1 LIQRLGT
8 IFVLICFLWLTACDR
23 GGQNAAASQEKTVQH
38 KSDEVS
44 LPVSEQNGAT
54 FQVETLAASN
64 EPELLRVPGRITLAD
79 NGSWRVGVLT
89 SGRVERV
96 YVNSGD
102 FVHKDQVL
110 AGMHSHDVHEARAA
124 YQTSRSDR
132 SRAEAAAA
140 LAQKNNDRTQ
150 RLYSLKAASLEE
162 VERSRQEL
170 VNAQAAVRDE
180 QIDVEKE
187 RIHLKD
193 TLGIPPDPGVEYRG
207 DDADLIPIRAPGAGY
222 VLAKNVS
229 AGTVVDPTKDVFV
242 IGDLKRLWM
251 IASIN
256 ETNIY
261 RLRAGQRANV
271 TVNAFANEHFTGRVT
286 NLGQELDPVTRVMR
300 VRIELENPSIKL
312 RPEML
317 ATAEIAVG
325 GSRPLLLLPSEA
337 VQQINGQDV
346 VFVRKSA
353 DRFEM
358 RPVRTGETVG
368 GRLAILEGV
377 KAGDAV
383 VIRGSF
389 LLKSQLLKSSME
401 SE

>member
-1 LIQRLGT
+1 MHRLGT
-8 IFVLICFLWLTACDR
+8 IFVLMCILWLTACDR
-23 GGQNAAASQEKTVQH
+23 ANQTAAASQEKAAQH

-44 LPVSEQNGAT
+44 LPVSEQTGST

-89 SGRVERV
+89 SGRVEQV

-102 FVHKDQVL
+102 FVDKGQVL

-124 YQTSRSDR
+124 YQTSRSDL

-140 LAQKNNDRTQ
+140 LAQKNYDRTQ

-162 VERSRQEL
+162 VERARQEL

-187 RIHLKD
+187 RVHLKD

-207 DDADLIPIRAPGAGY
+207 NDADLIPIRAPGAGY

-251 IASIN
+251 IASVN
-256 ETNIY
+256 ETNIA

-271 TVNAFANEHFTGRVT
+271 NVNAFANEHFTGKVT

>member
-1 LIQRLGT
+1 LIDRLGT
-8 IFVLICFLWLTACDR
+8 IVVLISMMWLAACDR
-23 GGQNAAASQEKTVQH
+23 ASKSAAATPEQPSQH
-38 KSDEVS
+38 KRDEVL
-44 LPVSEQNGAT
+44 LPVAEQTQNT

-89 SGRVERV
+89 SGRVEKV

-102 FVHKDQVL
+102 FVEKNQVL
-110 AGMHSHDVHEARAA
+110 AGMHSRDVQEARAA
-124 YQTSRSDR
+124 YQTSRSHL

-140 LAQKNNDRTQ
+140 LAQKNYDRTQ

-162 VERSRQEL
+162 MERARQEL

-180 QIDVEKE
+180 QIEVEKE
-187 RIHLKD
+187 GVHLKV
-193 TLGIPPDPGVEYRG
+193 TLGIPADPGPEYRG
-207 DDADLIPIRAPGAGY
+207 DDPDLIPIRAPGAGY

-229 AGTVVDPTKDVFV
+229 AGAVVDPTKDIFV
-242 IGDLKRLWM
+242 IGNLKRLWM
-251 IASIN
+251 IASVN
-256 ETNIY
+256 ETNIA
-261 RLRAGQRANV
+261 RLRVGQRTSVA
-271 TVNAFANEHFTGRVT
+271 VNAFPSEHFTGKIT

-317 ATAEIAVG
+317 ANAEIAVG
-325 GSRPLLLLPSEA
+325 GLRSLLLLPAEA
-337 VQQINGQDV
+337 VQQINDQDV
-346 VFVRKSA
+346 VFVRKSV
-353 DRFEM
+353 DRFEV
-358 RPVRTGETVG
+358 RPVRAGETID
-368 GRLAILEGV
+368 GRLAILEGL
-377 KAGDAV
+377 KAGDV
-383 VIRGSF
+383 VVTRGSF

>member
-1 LIQRLGT
+1 LIHRLGT
-8 IFVLICFLWLTACDR
+8 IFLFVGVLCLTGCDR
-23 GGQNAAASQEKTVQH
+23 AGKTDAASQEKPSPH

-44 LPVSEQNGAT
+44 LPVSEQTGST
-54 FQVETLAASN
+54 FQVETLAESN

-79 NGSWRVGVLT
+79 NRSWRVGVLT

-102 FVHKDQVL
+102 FVEKDQVL

-124 YQTSRSDR
+124 YQTSRSDL

-140 LAQKNNDRTQ
+140 LAQKNYDRTQ
-150 RLYSLKAASLEE
+150 RLYSLKAASVEE
-162 VERSRQEL
+162 VERARQEL

-187 RIHLKD
+187 RVHLKD
-193 TLGIPPDPGVEYRG
+193 TLGIPADPGPEYRG

-229 AGTVVDPTKDVFV
+229 PGTVVDSTKDAFV

-251 IASIN
+251 IASVN
-256 ETNIY
+256 ETNIS
-261 RLRAGQRANV
+261 RLRSGQRANV
-271 TVNAFANEHFTGRVT
+271 AVNAFANEHFAGKVI

-325 GSRPLLLLPSEA
+325 GSRPLLLLPAEA

-358 RPVRTGETVG
+358 RPVRAGETVS

-383 VIRGSF
+383 VTRGSF

>member
-1 LIQRLGT
+1 LIRRLGM
-8 IFVLICFLWLTACDR
+8 IFIVVNIIGLAACDR
-23 GGQNAAASQEKTVQH
+23 AGKTAVATPEKPTPH
-38 KSDEVS
+38 RRDEIL
-44 LPVSEQNGAT
+44 LPVTEQTPNA
-54 FQVETLAASN
+54 FRVESLAASN
-64 EPELLRVPGRITLAD
+64 EPELLRVPGRITLAE

-102 FVHKDQVL
+102 FVKQNQVL
-110 AGMHSHDVHEARAA
+110 ASMHSRDVQEARAA
-124 YQTSRSDR
+124 YQTSRSDL

-140 LAQKNNDRTQ
+140 LAQKNYDRTQ

-162 VERSRQEL
+162 IEHAGQEL
-170 VNAQAAVRDE
+170 VNTQAAVRDE

-187 RIHLKD
+187 RVHLNVS
-193 TLGIPPDPGVEYRG
+193 LGIPADPGPEYQG
-207 DDADLIPIRAPGAGY
+207 DDADLIPIRAPGAGF

-229 AGTVVDPTKDVFV
+229 SGAVVDPTKDIFV
-242 IGDLKRLWM
+242 IGNLKRLWM
-251 IASIN
+251 IASVN
-256 ETNIY
+256 ETNIA
-261 RLRAGQRANV
+261 RLRVGQSAGV
-271 TVNAFANEHFTGRVT
+271 TVTAFPNEHFAGKVT

-317 ATAEIAVG
+317 ANAEIAVG
-325 GSRPLLLLPSEA
+325 GVRSLLLLPPEA
-337 VQQINGQDV
+337 VQQVNDQDV
-346 VFVRKSA
+346 VFLRKSA
-353 DRFEM
+353 DIFEM
-358 RPVRTGETVG
+358 RPVRVGETVN

-377 KAGDAV
+377 RAGDAV
-383 VIRGSF
+383 VTRGSF

>member
-1 LIQRLGT
+1 MLMCI
-8 IFVLICFLWLTACDR
+8 LWLTACDR
-23 GGQNAAASQEKTVQH
+23 ANQTAAASQEKAAQH

-44 LPVSEQNGAT
+44 LPVSEQTGST

-89 SGRVERV
+89 SGRVEQV

-102 FVHKDQVL
+102 FVDKGQVL

-124 YQTSRSDR
+124 YQTSRSDL

-140 LAQKNNDRTQ
+140 LAQKNYDRTQ

-162 VERSRQEL
+162 VERARQEL

-187 RIHLKD
+187 RVHLKD

-207 DDADLIPIRAPGAGY
+207 NDADLIPIRAPGAGY

-251 IASIN
+251 IASVN
-256 ETNIY
+256 ETNIA

-271 TVNAFANEHFTGRVT
+271 NVNAFANEHFTGKVT

>member
-1 LIQRLGT
+1 MHRLGT
-8 IFVLICFLWLTACDR
+8 IFVLMCILWLTACDR
-23 GGQNAAASQEKTVQH
+23 ANQTAAASQEKAAQH
-38 KSDEVS
+38 TSDEVS
-44 LPVSEQNGAT
+44 LPVSEQSAAM

-64 EPELLRVPGRITLAD
+64 EPELLRAPGRITLAD

-102 FVHKDQVL
+102 FVHKEQVL

-124 YQTSRSDR
+124 YQTSRSDL

-140 LAQKNNDRTQ
+140 LAQKNYDRTQ

-170 VNAQAAVRDE
+170 VNTQATVRDE

-187 RIHLKD
+187 RVHLKD
-193 TLGIPPDPGVEYRG
+193 TLGIPPDPGAEYRG

-256 ETNIY
+256 ETNIS
-261 RLRAGQRANV
+261 RLRAGQRATV
-271 TVNAFANEHFTGRVT
+271 TVNAFPDEHFTGKVT

-368 GRLAILEGV
+368 GRFAVLEGV

>member
-1 LIQRLGT
+1 MIQRLGT
-8 IFVLICFLWLTACDR
+8 IFVLICFLWFTACDR
-23 GGQNAAASQEKTVQH
+23 GGQSAAASQEKTTQH
-38 KSDEVS
+38 KSDEAS
-44 LPVSEQNGAT
+44 LPVSEQTGAT
-54 FQVETLAASN
+54 FQVDTLASSN
-64 EPELLRVPGRITLAD
+64 EPELLRAPGRITLAD

-102 FVHKDQVL
+102 FVHKDQIL

-124 YQTSRSDR
+124 YQTSRSDL

-140 LAQKNNDRTQ
+140 LAQKNYDRTQ

-170 VNAQAAVRDE
+170 VNTQAAVRDE

-187 RIHLKD
+187 RVHLKD
-193 TLGIPPDPGVEYRG
+193 TLGIPPDPGAEYRG

-256 ETNIY
+256 ETNIS
-261 RLRAGQRANV
+261 RLHAGQRATV
-271 TVNAFANEHFTGRVT
+271 TVNAFPDEHFTGKVT